1 MALLGLRHVA
11 LNVRDPQA
19 SKRFYADCFGMSVV
33 WEPDPDNVYL
43 SSGPDNLALHR
54 PAAGGPGV
62 LDHLG
67 FIVDSPEE
75 VDRLAAR
82 FRSMGVRL
90 AAEPR
95 DHRDGS
101 RSFYCLDPD
110 GVRIQLLYEPT
121 LSRQSISGR
130 VSEPSR
136 S

>member
-1 MALLGLRHVA
+1 MGLLGLRHVA

-19 SKRFYADCFGMSVV
+19 SKRFYGECFGMSVV

-54 PAAGGPGV
+54 SEMKGLGA
-62 LDHLG
+62 LDHMG
-67 FIVDSPEE
+67 FIVETRED

-82 FRSMGVRL
+82 FEGLGVKIS
-90 AAEPR
+90 AAVK

-110 GVRIQLLYEPT
+110 GISIQVLFEPT
-121 LSRQSISGR
+121 LSRQRIS
-130 VSEPSR
+130 
-136 S
+136 

>member
-1 MALLGLRHVA
+1 VALLGLRHLA

-19 SKRFYADCFGMSVV
+19 SKRFYADLFGMAVV

-43 SSGPDNLALHR
+43 SSGSDNLALHR
-54 PAAGGPGV
+54 APPAGPGA

-67 FIVDSPEE
+67 FIVDSKDE
-75 VDRLAAR
+75 VARLAEV
-82 FRSMGVRL
+82 FRGKGVTL

-110 GVRIQLLYEPT
+110 GLRIQILYEPT
-121 LSRQSISGR
+121 LSHQRA
-130 VSEPSR
+130 
-136 S
+136 

>member
-1 MALLGLRHVA
+1 MALLGLRHLA
-11 LNVRDPQA
+11 LRVKDPQV
-19 SKRFYADCFGMSVV
+19 SKRFYAECFGMSVV

-54 PAAGGPGV
+54 APAEGPGA

-67 FIVDSPEE
+67 FIVDARDE

-82 FRSMGVRL
+82 LRDQGVVI

-110 GVRIQLLYEPT
+110 GLRIQVLFEPA
-121 LSRQSISGR
+121 LSKQRLQ
-130 VSEPSR
+130 
-136 S
+136 